1 VTARVDRYAQIMVR
15 QVRHSVPARLIGSR
29 VRVALSASE
38 LAVFDGPARVATH
51 SRVLSRG
58 EAALELD
65 HYLEI
70 LLDKPDALPGSTAL
84 AQARA
89 AGKLTATHEAFL
101 AAARAGHGD
110 AAGTRGHS

>member
-1 VTARVDRYAQIMVR
+1 M
-15 QVRHSVPARLIGSR
+15 PARLIGSR

-51 SRVLSRG
+51 PRVLSRG
-58 EAALELD
+58 EAVLELD

-70 LLDKPDALPGSTAL
+70 LLGKPGALPGSTAL

-89 AGKLTATHEAFL
+89 AGTVHRRPTRRSGPPPATGTATPPAPG
-101 AAARAGHGD
+101 R
-110 AAGTRGHS
+110 